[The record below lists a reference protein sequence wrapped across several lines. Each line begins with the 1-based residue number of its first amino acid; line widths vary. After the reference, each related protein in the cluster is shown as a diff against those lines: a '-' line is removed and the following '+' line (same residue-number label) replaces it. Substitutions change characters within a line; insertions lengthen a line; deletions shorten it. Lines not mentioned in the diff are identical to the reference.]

1 MYEDLK
7 NRVEKLESRIGEL
20 EDDNFNQK
28 LINTFINILM
38 IFIGLTFGIIF
49 KKIGLWEIL

>member
-1 MYEDLK
+1 MDRQEVK
-7 NRVEKLESRIGEL
+7 NQLEKLESRIGEL

-49 KKIGLWEIL
+49 KKIGL